1 MFRISK
7 DGVALPFVE
16 LSPNLLQQNF
26 PTNWRAA
33 MTLDWQKFLLSAVP
47 SRSDPGCKKAI
58 ATLFIALATTSAA
71 LAGSVAG
78 TGGATEATQ
87 WLNKIQLGLA
97 YEKQIQQYL
106 MQGLQY
112 KTQLQNLILAE
123 SPGITDVIGIVNG
136 ISQMMTVG
144 KSIGGSLAE
153 IDRNFANTFKN
164 PIANELANN
173 FVRWNQT
180 SSDTLQGAL
189 KAAGKHRDQFASD
202 AAMLQD
208 LYAAS
213 QATMGTRDSIQ
224 MVAAIN
230 SEQVNQLHKLSDL
243 ISTQNIAAATYMAT
257 ITAKSQGKED
267 LNKSIMKITP
277 TAKPNPADFVGKP

>member
-1 MFRISK
+1 MKS
-7 DGVALPFVE
+7 
-16 LSPNLLQQNF
+16 
-26 PTNWRAA
+26 
-33 MTLDWQKFLLSAVP
+33 KFLML
-47 SRSDPGCKKAI
+47 AI
-58 ATLFIALATTSAA
+58 SISMSCQSI
-71 LAGSVAG
+71 AGSVAG

-97 YEKQIQQYL
+97 YEKQIQQYI

-112 KTQLQNLILAE
+112 KTQLQNLILAQ

-136 ISQMMTVG
+136 ISQMMSVG

-173 FVRWNQT
+173 FVKWNKT
-180 SSDTLQGAL
+180 SSDTLLGAL
-189 KAAGKHRDQFASD
+189 KAAGKHRDQYASD

-243 ISTQNIAAATYMAT
+243 ISTQNIAVATYMAT
-257 ITAKSQGKED
+257 ITAKNQGKED

-277 TAKPNPADFVGKP
+277 TVKPNPADFVGKP